1 MHRAG
6 SQGAAGKR
14 VLPIVL
20 FADVVRVRVPP
31 GVPFL
36 STLPRPARVTPTL
49 LVDVDERGKALGIE
63 ILGFDAA
70 TLAQINDVLV
80 SLGHAAL
87 SPAEL
92 APLHAA

>member
-1 MHRAG
+1 MPTIHQARTVAVTFR
-6 SQGAAGKR
+6 K
-14 VLPIVL
+14 
-20 FADVVRVRVPP
+20 
-31 GVPFL
+31 GVPFAAYL
-36 STLPRPARVTPTL
+36 RLEVSRSARVHTREVTPTL